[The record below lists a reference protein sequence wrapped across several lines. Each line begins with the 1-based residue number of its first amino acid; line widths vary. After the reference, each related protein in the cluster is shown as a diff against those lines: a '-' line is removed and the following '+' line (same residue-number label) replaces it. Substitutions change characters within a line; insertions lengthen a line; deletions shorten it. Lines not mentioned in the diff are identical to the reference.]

1 MDRDTKKTIQGLT
14 AHVFTLP
21 VEDYL
26 ASEKFADFCRKHD
39 LSDAWKECLEL
50 SQDEPDLYGSA
61 VTKNAFGLFLLHIF
75 HSRPDEFLEVVAH
88 FLSGLSREIS
98 DPLLPD
104 ELKKDLVD
112 LGYSDRD
119 LETVFFSFQGNEEKT
134 AGNAGLKRQKTRVR
148 TGKFSPEFERSNDIG
163 GRTCSR

>member
-1 MDRDTKKTIQGLT
+1 MDRDSKKIIQGLT
-14 AHVFTLP
+14 EHVFTLP

-39 LSDAWKECLEL
+39 LSDAWKEYLEL
-50 SQDEPDLYGSA
+50 SQDTPDLYGRA
-61 VTKNAFGLFLLHIF
+61 VTKNAFGLFLHHIF
-75 HSRPDEFLEVVAH
+75 HSRPDEFPEMVAH
-88 FLSGLSREIS
+88 LLAGLSREIS

-119 LETVFFSFQGNEEKT
+119 LETAFFSFQGNEKKT
-134 AGNAGLKRQKTRVR
+134 
-148 TGKFSPEFERSNDIG
+148 PEMQD
-163 GRTCSR
+163 

>member
-1 MDRDTKKTIQGLT
+1 MDRDSKKIIQGLT
-14 AHVFTLP
+14 EHVFTLP

-39 LSDAWKECLEL
+39 LSDAWKEYLEL
-50 SQDEPDLYGSA
+50 SQDTPDLYGRA
-61 VTKNAFGLFLLHIF
+61 VTKNAFSLFLHHIF
-75 HSRPDEFLEVVAH
+75 HSRPDEFLEVVAN
-88 FLSGLSREIS
+88 FLSGLSQKIS

-119 LETVFFSFQGNEEKT
+119 LEKVFFRYQGK
-134 AGNAGLKRQKTRVR
+134 
-148 TGKFSPEFERSNDIG
+148 
-163 GRTCSR
+163 

>member
-1 MDRDTKKTIQGLT
+1 MDRDSKKIIQGLT
-14 AHVFTLP
+14 EHVFTLP

-39 LSDAWKECLEL
+39 LSDAWKEYLEL
-50 SQDEPDLYGSA
+50 SQDTPDLYGRA
-61 VTKNAFGLFLLHIF
+61 VTKNAFGLFLHHIF
-75 HSRPDEFLEVVAH
+75 HSRPDEFLEMVAH
-88 FLSGLSREIS
+88 LLAGLSREIS

-119 LETVFFSFQGNEEKT
+119 LETAFFSFQGK
-134 AGNAGLKRQKTRVR
+134 
-148 TGKFSPEFERSNDIG
+148 
-163 GRTCSR
+163 

>member
-39 LSDAWKECLEL
+39 LSDAWKKCLEL
-50 SQDEPDLYGSA
+50 SQDTPDLYGRA
-61 VTKNAFGLFLLHIF
+61 VTKNAFGLFLHHIF
-75 HSRPDEFLEVVAH
+75 HSRPDEFLKMVAH
-88 FLSGLSREIS
+88 LLSGLSREIS

-119 LETVFFSFQGNEEKT
+119 IETAFFSFFKENEKKT
-134 AGNAGLKRQKTRVR
+134 
-148 TGKFSPEFERSNDIG
+148 PEMQD
-163 GRTCSR
+163 

>member
-1 MDRDTKKTIQGLT
+1 MGKIAGTFAMDRDSKKIIKGLT
-14 AHVFTLP
+14 EHVFTLP

-26 ASEKFADFCRKHD
+26 ASDKFADFCRKHD
-39 LSDAWKECLEL
+39 LCDAWKESLEL
-50 SQDEPDLYGSA
+50 SQDTPDLYGRA

-75 HSRPDEFLEVVAH
+75 HSRPAEFLEVVAN
-88 FLSGLSREIS
+88 FLSGLSQKIS

-119 LETVFFSFQGNEEKT
+119 LEKVFFSFQGK
-134 AGNAGLKRQKTRVR
+134 
-148 TGKFSPEFERSNDIG
+148 
-163 GRTCSR
+163 